1 MCNQFT
7 VVCVPVL
14 VCVCVCVC
22 ARLYASVPV
31 CVWVCTCVRVCMC
44 VCVCVCACACDTVCA
59 YVFAHVPVFEFLN
72 VCTYYIHMCMD
83 TSIPWHTHASTC
95 MYIYISLQLPATQAR
110 NDIAPG
116 LTVIPPFAHRLI
128 FYTGKTQL
136 RYYIPIIQAS
146 HTMKHLEKKT
156 QLNDQKPYLDNS

>member
-83 TSIPWHTHASTC
+83 TSIPWHNMYVYIHITSITSNAGEKWYSTWLDCNSPFCASTDF
-95 MYIYISLQLPATQAR
+95 LHGK
-110 NDIAPG
+110 N
-116 LTVIPPFAHRLI
+116 TVEIL
-128 FYTGKTQL
+128 
-136 RYYIPIIQAS
+136 
-146 HTMKHLEKKT
+146 HT
-156 QLNDQKPYLDNS
+156 DNSSITYDETFRKENATK